1 VIIETSGN
9 PIITSFCIDKIA
21 DGGRMVV
28 VGQSGPG
35 APIQINNPGEF
46 FGTKG
51 KTIKSTQGGGTS
63 PSLDIPQYI
72 NLYDSGKIN
81 FVDLISHTFELE
93 DIERAFTTLKSGI
106 ATRIML
112 QIQEE

>member
-1 VIIETSGN
+1 
-9 PIITSFCIDKIA
+9 
-21 DGGRMVV
+21 MVL

-51 KTIKSTQGGGTS
+51 KTIKSTQGGGTN
-63 PSLDIPQYI
+63 PSIDIPQYI

-93 DIERAFTTLKSGI
+93 DIERAFTTLKSGA